1 MAAPEDP
8 AGSVM
13 SYDES
18 GASLGRGGGRVG
30 ATGLAQSRTLV
41 PDACRGG
48 GGAGGE
54 AAPPPPPGGRPP
66 PPPHPPTHPCPSWLA
81 GVQRTWRPTPS
92 SSPASTRQRRGRRWR
107 KTSSS
112 AACWARACR
121 SVLGAVSGG
130 VGGGGGQQGGLVQVY
145 VCVGRVGGRAGAAHR
160 SPPPRTLPCA
170 HSPPHRPRYLS
181 WCTTTA
187 ARRER
192 C

>member
-54 AAPPPPPGGRPP
+54 AAPPLP
-66 PPPHPPTHPCPSWLA
+66 L
-81 GVQRTWRPTPS
+81 
-92 SSPASTRQRRGRRWR
+92 
-107 KTSSS
+107 
-112 AACWARACR
+112 
-121 SVLGAVSGG
+121 L
-130 VGGGGGQQGGLVQVY
+130 
-145 VCVGRVGGRAGAAHR
+145 VGGRAEDLAPHAILISRKYQAKEGAQVAQDLKLGR
-160 SPPPRTLPCA
+160 LLGAGVQVCA
-170 HSPPHRPRYLS
+170 
-181 WCTTTA
+181 WGC
-187 ARRER
+187 
-192 C
+192 